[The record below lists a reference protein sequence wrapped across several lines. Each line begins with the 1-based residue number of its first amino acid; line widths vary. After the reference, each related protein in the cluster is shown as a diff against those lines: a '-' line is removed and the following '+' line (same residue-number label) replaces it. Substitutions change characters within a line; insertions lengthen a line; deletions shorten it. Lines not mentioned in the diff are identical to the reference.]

1 MGKRKV
7 SFIGAVA
14 LLFSLTAA
22 HWMGAS
28 ASDAMLKSKAKPDDS
43 ANGITLSVCHQLG
56 VSTSQI
62 PQPSPVKQGEVFD
75 PGSDWISNSK
85 AQSAIEDF
93 WKTINHLHIDVV
105 GAHIDLERHQFIFVI
120 GPEVDSDVMMPAVVE
135 LRGYLSVEIQ
145 RGCRSRAELDGIV
158 ERISNWVTTEKP
170 GVKLSISVNELHS
183 AAKIETDSQELSEL
197 VAAEQSLSNLPIEVL
212 VGSQVPVPLVR
223 CADTA
228 PHYGGAR
235 YGGDNS
241 CGVACTAGFK
251 VRRISDGAVGMS
263 TAGHCRET
271 TGWSGNLYSGY
282 SFYGAFS
289 SWNYGNGDDWGFIVS
304 SSYSPNY
311 YTDPCCPSVRTSS
324 GGATPVVGNSLC
336 ISGYVTGAR
345 CSMIVQSLSYQ
356 NYDPAYN
363 RTITNVRAIRSDG
376 TNACREGDSGAPWF
390 SSTTSKVYGIES
402 FGISTGGPICY
413 FNQVNRMIAD
423 GFQVMIS

>member
-1 MGKRKV
+1 MRRI
-7 SFIGAVA
+7 SFLGAVV

-22 HWMGAS
+22 HWVGAS
-28 ASDAMLKSKAKPDDS
+28 ASDAMLKTEAKPDDS
-43 ANGITLSVCHQLG
+43 ANGITLTVCHQLG
-56 VSTSQI
+56 VSTSQM

-120 GPEVDSDVMMPAVVE
+120 GPEVDSDVMMPAVDE

-170 GVKLSISVNELHS
+170 GVKLAISVDELHS
-183 AAKIETDSQELSEL
+183 AVKIETDSQELSERL
-197 VAAEQSLSNLPIEVL
+197 AAEQSLSNLPIEVL

-251 VRRISDGAVGMS
+251 VRRISDGAIGMS
-263 TAGHCRET
+263 TAGHCRERNS
-271 TGWSGNLYSGY
+271 WSGNLYSGY

-289 SWNYGNGDDWGFIVS
+289 AWNYGNGDDWGFIVS

-311 YTDPCCPSVRTSS
+311 YTDPCCPSARTST

-336 ISGYVTGAR
+336 ISGYITGAR
-345 CSMIVQSLSYQ
+345 CSMIVQSLSNQ
-356 NYDPAYN
+356 NYDSEFN
-363 RTITNVRAIRSDG
+363 RMIANVSAVRSDG
-376 TNACREGDSGAPWF
+376 TNACQGGDSGAPWF
-390 SSTTSKVYGIES
+390 SSSTSKVFGVQS
-402 FGISTGGPICY
+402 FGISTGGPTCF
-413 FNQVNRMIAD
+413 FNQVNRMTAD
-423 GFQVMIS
+423 GFQVMTS